1 MTPTLPTILALL
13 SSLILI
19 AYECFPD
26 QIEQY
31 LFVQTT
37 DPQHMDKKEQES
49 RLRGPGRAFPG
60 HPQGI
65 AGQLLLKHAV
75 APPEG
80 T

>member
-37 DPQHMDKKEQES
+37 DLQHMSKKGQES
-49 RLRGPGRAFPG
+49 RLQGPGRALHG
-60 HPQGI
+60 HPQGNP
-65 AGQLLLKHAV
+65 GTLLLRHVV